1 MEEQEPV
8 PQFGFGQMV
17 LPAQQVLVSAQNVKG
32 PPGEA
37 KAAQAEQ
44 SATVDQLSL
53 AIATPHT
60 YATARKKVNKGVIFG
75 GPRRKKIT

>member
-44 SATVDQLSL
+44 SATVDQCD
-53 AIATPHT
+53 TPHT

-75 GPRRKKIT
+75 GPRRKKTL